1 MRKKD
6 ILELKKRL
14 KKDDCTFTKMCGCYV
29 NGEKNIILKFNETFL
44 NLDEDEFF
52 KYLEIAKKCLSGSIG
67 NNLLQL
73 EFPFDAEEEGGRQY
87 DLMKIKRSGL
97 KDEALLDDFYNNIID
112 NYDYTGNF
120 LILLFHDAY
129 DVITK
134 TSDNSKLDESEEV
147 YEYILCAICPVS
159 LSKPGLS
166 YLPDDNRIGARS
178 RDWIVE
184 PPANGF
190 IFPAFIDR
198 GSDIHSV
205 IYYTKNAKDT
215 HPELMEDA
223 LGCKS
228 IQTASQQKE
237 AFTNIIKNA
246 VGSDDEKSEHL
257 VMEIQDTLN
266 TLVDDH
272 NTVNG
277 NDAEPVILTN
287 NAVSDLLMESGIP
300 KEISEKIEKCY
311 TEEFGDTPPEAN
323 NLIDSKILA
332 KNEQKKKEKRLEKQ
346 VQILQNKL
354 ERTMQSSSAA
364 DETSDSSDS
373 EELDGRTVLENLNK
387 TDNHSV
393 SHTADSETNN
403 SEFDTDISKYNDAD
417 DEAAYDSERAH
428 ESNEII
434 SHTEADSA
442 QAVTSNENS
451 NNASSQIIE
460 SNEDNYDS
468 QASYDIVLQV
478 KPEKVEQIKY
488 QIIDG
493 KKYLVIPV
501 EDDEQAN
508 VNGIDGLI

>member
-29 NGEKNIILKFNETFL
+29 NGEKNIILKFRETFL

-52 KYLEIAKKCLSGSIG
+52 KYLEIAKKTLSGTIG

-73 EFPFDAEEEGGRQY
+73 EFPFNAEEEGGRQY
-87 DLMKIKRSGL
+87 DLMKLKKSAL
-97 KDEALLDDFYNNIID
+97 KDDELLDEFYNNIID

-120 LILLFHDAY
+120 LIILFHDAY

-134 TSDNSKLDESEEV
+134 TRDNAKLDESEEV

-184 PPANGF
+184 APSNGF
-190 IFPAFIDR
+190 LFPAFIDR
-198 GSDIHSV
+198 SSDIHSV
-205 IYYTKNAKDT
+205 IYYTKNPKDT
-215 HPELMEDA
+215 HPELMEDG
-223 LGCKS
+223 LGCSS
-228 IQTASQQKE
+228 IETASQQKE
-237 AFTNIIKNA
+237 KFTNIIKDA
-246 VGSDDEKSEHL
+246 VGSDEEKSENL

-277 NDAEPVILTN
+277 DDAEPVILTN
-287 NAVSDLLMESGIP
+287 NTISDLLVESGVP
-300 KEISEKIEKCY
+300 KEISEKIEKSY
-311 TEEFGDTPPEAN
+311 VEEFGDTPPVAD

-332 KNEQKKKEKRLEKQ
+332 KNEQRKKEKRLERQ
-346 VQILQNKL
+346 VEILKNKL
-354 ERTMQSSSAA
+354 ELTQKS
-364 DETSDSSDS
+364 
-373 EELDGRTVLENLNK
+373 
-387 TDNHSV
+387 
-393 SHTADSETNN
+393 
-403 SEFDTDISKYNDAD
+403 
-417 DEAAYDSERAH
+417 
-428 ESNEII
+428 
-434 SHTEADSA
+434 
-442 QAVTSNENS
+442 SNENS
-451 NNASSQIIE
+451 DSVSNLDIPLENVSDNISSQSDLNNMEDEALSILKELNNSPSVSDSETSENEWYIDSNQSNNHKVHNAVSSE
-460 SNEDNYDS
+460 SEINNNLYDS
-468 QASYDIVLQV
+468 SSLSDDLEAAADKDEDSSNYDIVLKV

-501 EDDEQAN
+501 DDDEQAN
-508 VNGIDGLI
+508 VNGVNGLI